1 MNEDTLIALIRH
13 DRGHVEYT
21 LAELFTVDGELYAR
35 QVPTV
40 EDKDDYGRF
49 DHETIARRIARR
61 DFKRVHPDVMR
72 ELPPVLWRVVPVD
85 K

>member
-1 MNEDTLIALIRH
+1 MNEDKLIAVIRH
-13 DRGHVEYT
+13 DRSHVEYT

-35 QVPTV
+35 DLPNVD
-40 EDKDDYGRF
+40 EYDDYGRF
-49 DHETIARRIARR
+49 DDETSARRIARR